1 MNSILELIRK
11 TVVSDPSRTAYRS
24 GNDSVSYSSLWN
36 RAETGA
42 EYLKRQ
48 GTSPVIVYGDKEI
61 SVVVSIISCLMADRT
76 YVPVSTNTPET
87 RARRII
93 EATGSDLILTDHNA
107 DIFGTDYCRV
117 SDLERFSDN
126 AENKCD
132 TDIAYIIFTSG
143 STGEPK
149 GVPVSVDNL
158 ENFVRWIS
166 SLHPLCDYRNRIVF
180 NQASFSFD
188 LSVADLYYSL
198 CNGHTLTAA
207 PGDLRERP
215 EAALGALACT
225 NVAVMTPT
233 FARFCLLYKEFSAE
247 SCHGLQC
254 IYFCGETLDVIT
266 VRRLFRAFPE
276 LSIINAYGPTEAT
289 SAVTAVG
296 ITPEMADS
304 TDILPV
310 GIVDESAVSVSVE
323 DGEIVLRGRSVFGGY
338 QDGLSGGWFSE
349 NGVNGYRTG
358 DLGEIRNGLLYCCG
372 RKDRQIKY
380 QGYRIELDDI
390 ERNLSIIEGIKDSAV
405 VAKRNGDGTIKLIK
419 AFVVTDGTP
428 DSAAIRKKLQELI
441 PGYMIPKTI
450 SFIDALP
457 VNANGKTDRKELEKW

>member
-1 MNSILELIRK
+1 MNRILELIRK

-24 GNDSVSYSSLWN
+24 GDDSVSYSSLWN
-36 RAETGA
+36 MAETGA
-42 EYLKRQ
+42 KYLRRQ
-48 GTSPVIVYGDKEI
+48 GTSPVIVYGGKEV
-61 SVVVSIISCLMADRT
+61 SSVVSIISCLMARRA
-76 YVPVSTNTPET
+76 YVPVNAGTPAT
-87 RARRII
+87 RVRRII

-107 DIFGTDYCRV
+107 NVFGTEYCRV
-117 SDLERFSDN
+117 SDLEQFSGG
-126 AENKCD
+126 AEKNSD

-149 GVPVSVDNL
+149 GVPVSVENL

-166 SLHPLCDYRNRIVF
+166 SLHPLRDYRGRTVF

-198 CNGHTLTAA
+198 CNGHTLTAS
-207 PGDLRERP
+207 PVGLRERP
-215 EAALGALACT
+215 EAVLGALAYA

-247 SCHGLQC
+247 NCPGLQC

-276 LSIINAYGPTEAT
+276 LSVINAYGPTEAT

-310 GIVDESAVSVSVE
+310 GIVGESAVSVSVE
-323 DGEIVLRGRSVFGGY
+323 DGEIVLRGKSVFGGY
-338 QDGLSGGWFSE
+338 QDGTSGGWFSE

-358 DLGEIRNGLLYCCG
+358 DTGEIKDGLLYFYG
-372 RKDRQIKY
+372 RKDRRIKY

-390 ERNLSIIEGIKDSAV
+390 ERNLGTIDGIKDCAV
-405 VAKRNGDGTIKLIK
+405 IAKKNGDGTTKLIK

-428 DSAAIRKKLQELI
+428 DSAAVRNKLKELI

>member
-87 RARRII
+87 RVRRII

-215 EAALGALACT
+215 EAALGALACA
-225 NVAVMTPT
+225 NM
-233 FARFCLLYKEFSAE
+233 
-247 SCHGLQC
+247 
-254 IYFCGETLDVIT
+254 
-266 VRRLFRAFPE
+266 
-276 LSIINAYGPTEAT
+276 
-289 SAVTAVG
+289 
-296 ITPEMADS
+296 
-304 TDILPV
+304 
-310 GIVDESAVSVSVE
+310 
-323 DGEIVLRGRSVFGGY
+323 
-338 QDGLSGGWFSE
+338 
-349 NGVNGYRTG
+349 
-358 DLGEIRNGLLYCCG
+358 
-372 RKDRQIKY
+372 
-380 QGYRIELDDI
+380 
-390 ERNLSIIEGIKDSAV
+390 
-405 VAKRNGDGTIKLIK
+405 
-419 AFVVTDGTP
+419 
-428 DSAAIRKKLQELI
+428 AAI
-441 PGYMIPKTI
+441 
-450 SFIDALP
+450 
-457 VNANGKTDRKELEKW
+457 